1 MNKQRSEDVQKIL
14 IRVPG
19 EVKRWLEGECTR
31 NLTSFSSE
39 VTLTLRARMDAE
51 SGKAVG

>member
-1 MNKQRSEDVQKIL
+1 MSKPRSEDVQKLL

-19 EVKRWLEGECTR
+19 EVKRWLEGECAR
-31 NLTSFSSE
+31 NLTSFSFE

-51 SGKAVG
+51 SGTAAG

>member
-1 MNKQRSEDVQKIL
+1 MHKQRSEDVQKIL

-19 EVKRWLEGECTR
+19 DVKEWLNRECAR

-39 VTLTLRARMDAE
+39 VTLTLRARMERQEEAA
-51 SGKAVG
+51 G